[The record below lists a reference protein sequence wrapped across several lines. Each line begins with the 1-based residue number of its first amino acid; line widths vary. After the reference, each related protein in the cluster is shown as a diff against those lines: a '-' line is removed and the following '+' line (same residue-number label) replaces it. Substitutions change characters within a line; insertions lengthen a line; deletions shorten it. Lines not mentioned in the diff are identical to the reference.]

1 MKIDIKPARRTG
13 LRQSA
18 AGDQARPTKTER
30 IRASRQMEK
39 VAVQIRATTTL
50 KWNGGIVIPVPVDAS
65 KAATEAAIVQHLM
78 ANDQVMQWDWSE
90 PPKLN
95 DWWFNDEWE

>member
-1 MKIDIKPARRTG
+1 MERDIKPARRTG

-18 AGDQARPTKTER
+18 AGDQASPARTER

-39 VAVQIRATTTL
+39 VAVQIRATKTL
-50 KWNGGIVIPVPVDAS
+50 KWNGGIVITVPVDAS

-78 ANDQVMQWDWSE
+78 ANDRVMQWDCSE